1 MNPKRMNYDCL
12 KPLRVIGSS
21 IYQFTFVKRLLK
33 LTLITHSTLLLLR
46 LYYFFQTP
54 NIEDLIKYGPL
65 FLLTCFANFAFT
77 VLLLKNHMVDDVMT
91 VIDLWDISSAGND
104 VKLRI
109 LSESRKINTFVV
121 INTALPLLFVT
132 QMMSSP
138 DNDSEAIFVQH
149 IFDKWCPRQANFWV
163 FIFKM
168 TMYLA
173 GLAMVAH
180 SYQVIYCTQH
190 IKFQIYML
198 NVLLERL
205 GSDAEDSENLIRNE
219 VYQKQI
225 ETKLKMIIDRH
236 CDLIR
241 WKSNSL
247 MLMSNFIIPFV
258 IIGIVAGISIVLS
271 FLQEV
276 ILWRSFVAAVAILS
290 IMLSLIAAGQYL
302 EDESENMLLRL
313 VTTNWYNWNTRNRK
327 KFVLILMN
335 AANPIQVKFSEGFIV
350 NFKLL
355 MFIFQA
361 LYSVMSILVRVAY
374 NRN

>member
-1 MNPKRMNYDCL
+1 
-12 KPLRVIGSS
+12 
-21 IYQFTFVKRLLK
+21 
-33 LTLITHSTLLLLR
+33 
-46 LYYFFQTP
+46 
-54 NIEDLIKYGPL
+54 
-65 FLLTCFANFAFT
+65 
-77 VLLLKNHMVDDVMT
+77 MVDDVMT

-149 IFDKWCPRQANFWV
+149 IFDKWCPRQAKFWV

-190 IKFQIYML
+190 IKFQIYMI
-198 NVLLERL
+198 NVLVERL

-241 WKSNSL
+241 
-247 MLMSNFIIPFV
+247 
-258 IIGIVAGISIVLS
+258 
-271 FLQEV
+271 
-276 ILWRSFVAAVAILS
+276 
-290 IMLSLIAAGQYL
+290 
-302 EDESENMLLRL
+302 
-313 VTTNWYNWNTRNRK
+313 
-327 KFVLILMN
+327 
-335 AANPIQVKFSEGFIV
+335 
-350 NFKLL
+350 
-355 MFIFQA
+355 
-361 LYSVMSILVRVAY
+361 
-374 NRN
+374 